1 MGNLKPKLCTQIFTD
16 LNKKHLKIELDQLM
30 EDKQYTAKLKDMD
43 IPLFQISRDLEKK
56 NKIQKRITKEFFGKE
71 FEETVKAI
79 NSKNIPPEDIKKIV
93 DLLKEGRLNDYNN
106 YLVKIRQHYA
116 EGNMKEFHQE
126 IKKMAKHRPKGAGI
140 E

>member
-1 MGNLKPKLCTQIFTD
+1 
-16 LNKKHLKIELDQLM
+16 M